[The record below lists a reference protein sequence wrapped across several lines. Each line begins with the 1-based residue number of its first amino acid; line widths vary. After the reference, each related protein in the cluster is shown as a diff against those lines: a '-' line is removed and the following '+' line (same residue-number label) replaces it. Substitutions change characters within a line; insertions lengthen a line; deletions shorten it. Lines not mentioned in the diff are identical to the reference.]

1 MSPVPDVEERILS
14 LFQPDTLLE
23 ADYHEG
29 LRRKLPLQPERS
41 LMLALLEDAVVCFQK
56 RLFSRDK
63 YGKELF
69 REAEEWLLE
78 EQSGRIFSFASTCEF
93 LELDPDW
100 MRRELTR
107 WKERALTSH
116 RKNKI
121 VSLSAATARRN
132 ASWSELRRSA

>member
-1 MSPVPDVEERILS
+1 MNPVLDVEERVLS

-56 RLFSRDK
+56 HLLSRNK
-63 YGKELF
+63 YGQELF
-69 REAEEWLLE
+69 REVEDWLLE
-78 EQSGRIFSFASTCEF
+78 EQSDRIFSFSSVCEF
-93 LELDPDW
+93 LGLEPEW
-100 MRRELTR
+100 MRRELVH
-107 WKERALTSH
+107 WKERTLGKH

-121 VSLSAATARRN
+121 VSLSAAAARRN
-132 ASWSELRRSA
+132 SSWSEVRRSA